1 MQGLSHKQASTVFKT
16 IREGQVLCY
25 VARRIQEKEDER
37 HSCEELQL
45 L

>member
-1 MQGLSHKQASTVFKT
+1 MQGLTHRQASTVFKA

-25 VARRIQEKEDER
+25 VARRIQEKQDER
-37 HSCEELQL
+37 QSCEELQL